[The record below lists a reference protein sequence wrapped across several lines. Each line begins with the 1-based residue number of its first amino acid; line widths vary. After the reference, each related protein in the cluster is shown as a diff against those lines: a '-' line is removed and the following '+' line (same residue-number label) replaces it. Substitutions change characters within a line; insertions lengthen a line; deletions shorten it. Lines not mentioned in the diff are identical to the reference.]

1 MIKGAQANDLWT
13 ELLNKKGSQWL
24 PVLTGSMSPL
34 IHAGDHVCVSRV
46 TPELVHTGDI
56 VAFRRGDNI
65 ITHRV
70 LHKQRSPGGFSF
82 NEKGDNTY
90 SSGVFF
96 AEDLIGRVVM
106 SRRGAETFSF
116 ASPFCRLVSF
126 VLGVWFYGTT
136 LLISTL
142 RTSTKKLPRKIGN
155 RLSRLLL
162 GFSNVMIRL
171 SHPTW
176 SFHVDFSARHVES
189 DT

>member
-34 IHAGDHVCVSRV
+34 IRAGDHVYVSRV

-56 VAFRRGDNI
+56 VAFRRGNNI

-96 AEDLIGRVVM
+96 SKDLIGRVIM
-106 SRRGAETFSF
+106 SRRGAETYSFTSPFYRFVSF
-116 ASPFCRLVSF
+116 AI
-126 VLGVWFYGTT
+126 GGWFFGST
-136 LLISTL
+136 LLITML
-142 RTSTKKLPRKIGN
+142 RTSKNKLPRKIGN
-155 RLSRLLL
+155 WLSRIFLRLSKI
-162 GFSNVMIRL
+162 MIKL
-171 SHPTW
+171 SHPVW
-176 SFHVDFSARHVES
+176 SFYGDFSTRHAKS
-189 DT
+189 NP